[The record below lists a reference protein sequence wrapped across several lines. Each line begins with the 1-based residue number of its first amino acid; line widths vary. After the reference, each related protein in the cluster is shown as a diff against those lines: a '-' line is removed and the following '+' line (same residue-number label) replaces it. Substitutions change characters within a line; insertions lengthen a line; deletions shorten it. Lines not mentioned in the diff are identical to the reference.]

1 MTEKEELCSTQ
12 PISYLEENVNVDTLK
27 NVEVNKVTQ
36 VEEYWSKT
44 AEGLKF
50 HQIELEIV
58 IALDEEEN
66 DMKIEVISDR
76 PEEPQKESE
85 EDQPLVL
92 VNTPTLPCILVKPY
106 KEVESKGVFADFLHC
121 RHLCVGRS

>member
-1 MTEKEELCSTQ
+1 MTNKEELCSTQ

-44 AEGLKF
+44 AEGLKV
-50 HQIELEIV
+50 HQIELEII

-76 PEEPQKESE
+76 PDEPQKESE
-85 EDQPLVL
+85 EDQPLEWYVMFDEHWRL
-92 VNTPTLPCILVKPY
+92 EHPLSFVRQGS
-106 KEVESKGVFADFLHC
+106 E
-121 RHLCVGRS
+121 